1 MLLYC
6 ICLVLK
12 DLKRCSK
19 GHRAA
24 GRQPERTIFN
34 AKRFVGRQLGQAR
47 FRALSF
53 AKSMASPARRM
64 AGIAGEGRPCVPSS
78 LADDDDDDDDS
89 YAAGEGGAGGG
100 RGGCEVAAATAP
112 ASLDDN
118 SSIALV
124 GLPGQAQRKTQ

>member
-1 MLLYC
+1 MYVLKICFDMFFFFFRYC
-6 ICLVLK
+6 ICFVSK

-19 GHRAA
+19 GRVA

-34 AKRFVGRQLGQAR
+34 AKRFVGRQLGKAR

-53 AKSMASPARRM
+53 AKRMASPARRM

-78 LADDDDDDDDS
+78 LADDDDDDDDDS

-100 RGGCEVAAATAP
+100 WWW
-112 ASLDDN
+112 L
-118 SSIALV
+118 
-124 GLPGQAQRKTQ
+124 